1 MGLLLSVGG
10 AWADAI
16 SLPCTKVDF
25 AQRTGFKFWA
35 SDAWR
40 EIATGASL
48 TADYGTAGLEGKSGD
63 AYYGLGSGRNGAY
76 CILTANNETA
86 QDYVIFFKMKE
97 GDNNSGAITVS
108 FTDQSDNTKV
118 YTSTTANC
126 PSTSNVLRDAAVVVT
141 GLPIGTYDMKISF
154 TANNTWA
161 PNIADMAILAKSD
174 VTPYSTRSMSVM
186 DLSKI
191 YTSHSFTHKANEI
204 SSTRNGYE
212 AVYLIDCAEAGTYSF
227 DLEASA
233 CNENGSL
240 DVTVTGATNGTVSS
254 TANQA
259 IWGGGVDGKWN
270 ENWKDYSIAN
280 LDFVAGLNI
289 VRMKF
294 NSGSPTVTWAVM
306 NIRNAQFTK
315 TSPLNAIPGT
325 SFDMSI
331 GVTTANSNAG
341 FKAKADNLDSNQKN
355 SVVCYAVN
363 TTAAG
368 NYVLNFL
375 MTSKNTDQSKV
386 QFVVTDENGTQIS
399 DNTVS
404 IAKTDDWG
412 KAYANSYSVNLGS
425 LPVGRNTIKMT
436 FTADNTWVGNVFDM
450 QILQALSLDETTAY
464 TPAAGLANVTMART
478 MTANQWQT
486 FVAPFAMTAEQV
498 TAAFGTGAKVA
509 ILTGISGDALSFETA
524 TATEANVPV
533 MVYPTK
539 AVSEITADG
548 VTIVAAEPTQTVS
561 PVSFV
566 GNYSGQ
572 VIIPVNAYFVAN
584 NNLYQ
589 ASGSGNTIKNF
600 RAYFTT
606 PSSARLAGM
615 TFDGETTGIEA
626 MDIEHSTLSIEHY
639 YDLQGRRVAQPTKG
653 LYIVNGKKVIIK

>member
-1 MGLLLSVGG
+1 MQKITLSRRLAAVTMGLLLSVSG

-16 SLPCTKVDF
+16 SLPCTRVDF
-25 AQRTGFKFWA
+25 AQWTSISISGQTDGSK
-35 SDAWR
+35 
-40 EIATGASL
+40 
-48 TADYGTAGLEGKSGD
+48 GLENKSGD
-63 AYYGLGSGRNGAY
+63 IYYGLGSGKNGNY
-76 CILTANNETA
+76 ITLDVNNETA
-86 QDYVIFFKMKE
+86 QDYLLTFKMKE
-97 GDNNSGAITVS
+97 GSAAGTLKITL
-108 FTDQSDNTKV
+108 TDKADNTIVPFDK
-118 YTSTTANC
+118 TFTC
-126 PSTSNVLRDAAVVVT
+126 PSTSDQWRDCVAEINSLPVGSYELKITFGVT
-141 GLPIGTYDMKISF
+141 SGS
-154 TANNTWA
+154 WA
-161 PNIADMAILAKSD
+161 PNLHDLAIVPKNSYVNSSRL
-174 VTPYSTRSMSVM
+174 MVM
-186 DLSKI
+186 DMSKAI
-191 YTSHSFTHKANEI
+191 TTGNITAASNKIDATK
-204 SSTRNGYE
+204 NGAS
-212 AVYLIDCAEAGTYSF
+212 AVFLVNCVEAGTYTYSF
-227 DLEASA
+227 EAATSKGHA
-233 CNENGSL
+233 QSKVTAQVCDAAGNVVGASTEHAITPSENNVWTDWNTYSL
-240 DVTVTGATNGTVSS
+240 SNVTLA
-254 TANQA
+254 
-259 IWGGGVDGKWN
+259 
-270 ENWKDYSIAN
+270 E
-280 LDFVAGLNI
+280 GLNV
-289 VRMKF
+289 VRLSF
-294 NSGSPTVTWAVM
+294 ATSTTWCC
-306 NIRNAQFTK
+306 NIQNMQFAK
-315 TSPLNAIPGT
+315 TAPLNAAPGT

-341 FKAKADNLDSNQKN
+341 FKATADNLDSNQWN

-404 IAKTDDWG
+404 IAKTGDWG

-509 ILTGISGDALSFETA
+509 KLTGISGDALSFETA
-524 TATEANVPV
+524 TTTEANVPV
-533 MVYPTK
+533 MVYPTQ

-548 VTIVAAEPTQTVS
+548 VTIEAAEPTQTVS
-561 PVSFV
+561 TVSFV

-572 VIIPVNAYFVAN
+572 VSIPENAYFVAN
-584 NNLYQ
+584 NNLYK

-606 PSSARLAGM
+606 TSGARLAGM

-626 MDIEHSTLSIEHY
+626 MDIEHSTLNIEHY

-653 LYIVNGKKVIIK
+653 LYIVNGKKVLVK